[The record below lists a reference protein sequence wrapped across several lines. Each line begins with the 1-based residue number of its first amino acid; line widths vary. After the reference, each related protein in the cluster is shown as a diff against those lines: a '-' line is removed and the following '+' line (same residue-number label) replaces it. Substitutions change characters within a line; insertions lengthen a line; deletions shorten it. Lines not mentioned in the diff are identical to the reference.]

1 MWREAV
7 KGLSMILR
15 ALLFLLTLSTPAIAC
30 EGREPCQLGDRSYHV
45 RVPDNWDGIT
55 PLPVMLHFHGWGRQ
69 GDLVVNHGRIS
80 ASTRKRGVLLLA
92 PNGLG
97 RTWRFWRE
105 GDRDVDFAAAVIEDA
120 AKRFPIDRSQIFVS
134 GYSFGAGM
142 AWRYVCENGDGV
154 AAMFAVS
161 GMIDQSDTCKQAPG
175 EVRHVHGLSDNVIDY
190 PFGHNGDELYPVSL
204 WRNAFNCGD
213 ASDPEPYFIRSFLT
227 FDRYTWDCPGGRVTF
242 DQHGGG
248 HFIPHGWFGR
258 QLDEMLGLE
267 PSYP

>member
-1 MWREAV
+1 
-7 KGLSMILR
+7 MILR
-15 ALLFLLTLSTPAIAC
+15 AILFYLSLATFASAC
-30 EGREPCQLGDRSYHV
+30 EVDIPCELDGRSYHV
-45 RVPDNWDGIT
+45 RAPDNWDGVT

-69 GDLVVNHGRIS
+69 GNLIVNHARIS

-97 RTWRFWRE
+97 RTWDFWRS
-105 GDRDVDFAAAVIEDA
+105 GSADVDFAAAVIEDA
-120 AKRFPIDRSQIFVS
+120 ATRYPIDRSQIFIS

-142 AWRYVCENGDGV
+142 AWRYVCDNGNDV
-154 AAMFAVS
+154 AALFAVS
-161 GMIDQSDTCKQAPG
+161 GTISQRENCAQAPR
-175 EVRHVHGLSDNVIDY
+175 EVRHVHGLTDNVMDY
-190 PFGHNGDELYPVSL
+190 PMGDNDPLFPVAL
-204 WRNAFNCGD
+204 WRKAYDCGAPD
-213 ASDPEPYFIRSFLT
+213 SEVDYFIRSFLT
-227 FDRYTWDCPGGRVTF
+227 FTRYTWDCAGGRVTF

>member
-1 MWREAV
+1 
-7 KGLSMILR
+7 MILR
-15 ALLFLLTLSTPAIAC
+15 AILFYLCFATIAAAC
-30 EGREPCQLGDRSYHV
+30 EDRVPCELGDRSYHV
-45 RVPDNWDGIT
+45 RAPDNWDGVT

-97 RTWRFWRE
+97 RTWDFWRN
-105 GDRDVDFAAAVIEDA
+105 GSKDVDFAAAVIEDA
-120 AKRFPIDRSQIFVS
+120 AKRYPIDREQIFVS
-134 GYSFGAGM
+134 GYSFGSGM
-142 AWRYVCENGDGV
+142 AWRYVCDNGDGV
-154 AAMFAVS
+154 AALFAVS
-161 GMIDQSDTCKQAPG
+161 GTIDQRETCAQAPR
-175 EVRHVHGLSDNVIDY
+175 EVRHVHGLTDTVMDY
-190 PFGHNGDELYPVSL
+190 PTGNGDPLYPVAL
-204 WRNAFNCGD
+204 WRNVYDCAIPD
-213 ASDPEPYFIRSFLT
+213 SEADYFIRSFLT
-227 FDRYTWDCPGGRVTF
+227 FTRYTWDCPGGRVTF

>member
-1 MWREAV
+1 
-7 KGLSMILR
+7 MILR
-15 ALLFLLTLSTPAIAC
+15 AILLYIGFATFAAAC
-30 EGREPCQLGDRSYHV
+30 EVDIPCELDGRSYHL
-45 RVPDNWDGIT
+45 RAPDNWDGVT

-92 PNGLG
+92 PNGRG
-97 RTWRFWRE
+97 RTWDFWRS
-105 GDRDVDFAAAVIEDA
+105 GSDDVAFAAAVIDDA
-120 AKRFPIDRSQIFVS
+120 AKRFPIDRSQIFIS

-142 AWRYVCENGDGV
+142 AWRYVCDNGNEV
-154 AAMFAVS
+154 AALFAVS
-161 GMIDQSDTCKQAPG
+161 GTINQRETCAEAPR
-175 EVRHVHGLSDNVIDY
+175 EVRHVHGLTDNVMDY
-190 PFGHNGDELYPVSL
+190 PMGDNDPLFPVSL
-204 WRNAFNCGD
+204 WRKAYGCGAYD
-213 ASDPEPYFIRSFLT
+213 SEAEYYIRSFLT
-227 FDRYTWDCPGGRVTF
+227 FTRYTWDCDGGQVTF